1 MNYEGIYREKEGATG
16 LIKRPRKL
24 WLTVSTV
31 REIGRLQRSI
41 RVLAW
46 MTNAIWILRTNC
58 FDLFDET
65 AADFPPVHRINSIH
79 CFTEILSPLYLCTLI
94 RYCFTFYL
102 GPFLLF
108 HLSLFSSFRS
118 SISAVSSI
126 VGIRD
131 AANESDRNEI
141 QNVRCRDLCSR
152 IIAKKANNFD
162 NCDIWRVVG
171 GQEVSGLITELVKI
185 WGARVTADWNHE
197 ERRNE
202 AEEGAIQFQREQ

>member
-41 RVLAW
+41 RVLAS
-46 MTNAIWILRTNC
+46 MTNAIRILRTNC

-108 HLSLFSSFRS
+108 HLSLFFVF
-118 SISAVSSI
+118 SII
-126 VGIRD
+126 
-131 AANESDRNEI
+131 
-141 QNVRCRDLCSR
+141 
-152 IIAKKANNFD
+152 NFCCFVD
-162 NCDIWRVVG
+162 
-171 GQEVSGLITELVKI
+171 
-185 WGARVTADWNHE
+185 
-197 ERRNE
+197 RRNSWRRKWKRQKRNSKRTMSWSLQSHNSK
-202 AEEGAIQFQREQ
+202 EGEQFR